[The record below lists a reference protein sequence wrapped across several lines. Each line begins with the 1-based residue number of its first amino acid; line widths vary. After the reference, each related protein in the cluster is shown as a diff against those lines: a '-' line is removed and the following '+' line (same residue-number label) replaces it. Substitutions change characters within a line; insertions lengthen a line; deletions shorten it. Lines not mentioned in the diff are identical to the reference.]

1 MRKKLWLISLLLI
14 VLLAGCGRQE
24 EEQLPEEK
32 TITIYDHKNDQ
43 KLTMPIEEYLQGV
56 VAGEMKPGWPLEAY
70 AAQAIVA
77 RTFTMEFINRG
88 GTQKLHGT
96 DVCTDETHTQAYN
109 PSNINETIKKAVDS
123 TRGQVLT
130 YNGEYIKAW
139 FNAACG
145 GITAR
150 AKEGLA
156 YPDAEPPYTVNKKC
170 PEAKYSPS
178 EVKSWSA
185 TFTYKE
191 LAELLKELEIKSVE
205 KLEIAKKSDAG
216 RVESWKI
223 VHSGGSTEVSGQD
236 LRLYLDPMRLRSNV
250 ITELVNG
257 EEAVTI
263 RGRGFGHGVGLCQ
276 WGAYTLAKEG
286 KKAAE
291 IAQYYFQGTK
301 IEKRWR

>member
-1 MRKKLWLISLLLI
+1 M
-14 VLLAGCGRQE
+14 
-24 EEQLPEEK
+24 
-32 TITIYDHKNDQ
+32 
-43 KLTMPIEEYLQGV
+43 
-56 VAGEMKPGWPLEAY
+56 AGEMKPGWPLEAY

-77 RTFTMEFINRG
+77 RTFTMEFHQPRRNPETPR
-88 GTQKLHGT
+88 HRC
-96 DVCTDETHTQAYN
+96 VPDETHTQAYN

-223 VHSGGSTEVSGQD
+223 VHSGGSTEVSGAGSAPLFGSHAPALQRD
-236 LRLYLDPMRLRSNV
+236 YGASQRRRS
-250 ITELVNG
+250 EKQLPSG
-257 EEAVTI
+257 A
-263 RGRGFGHGVGLCQ
+263 GVWPRRGLCQ
-276 WGAYTLAKEG
+276 WGAYTLAKG
-286 KKAAE
+286 KEKRPLKLPN
-291 IAQYYFQGTK
+291 IISRGTK